1 MIAERVREIELKRGE
16 HRSPQE
22 GMCFMEAVAWIAGE
36 PHSDHPE
43 CVSPVLG
50 AFLRSWNDALDDETR
65 QKLNQYKVRVIGTA
79 NDGHDEWRAW
89 LAVDWLARTQLPVWL
104 DLARLGEHA
113 AAVRALIAISTPESA
128 TVAQP
133 TLDAARD
140 AARVFAQI
148 DDRLANDNATG
159 RIFVQDSEGAA
170 EAELLSFPGRDRP
183 RAQSYG
189 PFTQEGS
196 LDGVLISVGGKDE
209 TVPLRLQNGDVVH
222 ANCETTRAIA
232 RELGRH
238 LFEPIRVHG
247 SGRWMR
253 EGDGTWTMKG
263 FRVHR
268 FDVLGT
274 ESLRESVAA
283 LRAVRGSGWKD
294 MGSPLSELEDLRREP
309 TELH

>member
-140 AARVFAQI
+140 AARDVA
-148 DDRLANDNATG
+148 R
-159 RIFVQDSEGAA
+159 VAA
-170 EAELLSFPGRDRP
+170 RVAAGDVAGDVARVALKPSVIALQASAFELLDRMISGP
-183 RAQSYG
+183 RAMVDVAKLQRIWDA
-189 PFTQEGS
+189 GS
-196 LDGVLISVGGKDE
+196 DS
-209 TVPLRLQNGDVVH
+209 
-222 ANCETTRAIA
+222 
-232 RELGRH
+232 
-238 LFEPIRVHG
+238 
-247 SGRWMR
+247 
-253 EGDGTWTMKG
+253 
-263 FRVHR
+263 
-268 FDVLGT
+268 
-274 ESLRESVAA
+274 
-283 LRAVRGSGWKD
+283 
-294 MGSPLSELEDLRREP
+294 
-309 TELH
+309 

>member
-1 MIAERVREIELKRGE
+1 MNDDKKLTFYIDAYSPETIPMAKLAEYLTDFAALLGRENAVHFLGLETGSTRLAARVEFEDV
-16 HRSPQE
+16 P
-22 GMCFMEAVAWIAGE
+22 
-36 PHSDHPE
+36 
-43 CVSPVLG
+43 
-50 AFLRSWNDALDDETR
+50 
-65 QKLNQYKVRVIGTA
+65 KVR
-79 NDGHDEWRAW
+79 
-89 LAVDWLARTQLPVWL
+89 
-104 DLARLGEHA
+104 ARLQEILREHPRRIPRRMTA
-113 AAVRALIAISTPESA
+113 P
-128 TVAQP
+128 
-133 TLDAARD
+133 RD

-189 PFTQEGS
+189 PFTQDGS

-253 EGDGTWTMKG
+253 EGDGTWTLRG
-263 FRVHR
+263 CRVHR
-268 FDVLGT
+268 FDVLGK
-274 ESLRESVAA
+274 ESLRESVSA

-294 MGSPLSELEDLRREP
+294 VDSPLSELDDLRRDP

>member
-1 MIAERVREIELKRGE
+1 MNDDKKVIFYIDAYSPETIPMAKLAEYLTDFAALLGRENAVHFLGLETGSTRLAARVEFEDV
-16 HRSPQE
+16 P
-22 GMCFMEAVAWIAGE
+22 
-36 PHSDHPE
+36 
-43 CVSPVLG
+43 
-50 AFLRSWNDALDDETR
+50 
-65 QKLNQYKVRVIGTA
+65 KVR
-79 NDGHDEWRAW
+79 
-89 LAVDWLARTQLPVWL
+89 
-104 DLARLGEHA
+104 ARLQEVWRGH
-113 AAVRALIAISTPESA
+113 
-128 TVAQP
+128 
-133 TLDAARD
+133 AARD

-253 EGDGTWTMKG
+253 EGDGTWTLRG
-263 FRVHR
+263 FRVHG
-268 FDVLGT
+268 FDILGKD
-274 ESLRESVAA
+274 SLRDSVAA

-294 MGSPLSELEDLRREP
+294 MDSPLSELDDLRRES